1 MAKPIKGE
9 YGAFYE
15 GYVSKVD
22 ADNLK
27 EAVIKYSIPLLEFYL
42 NLPEEKANYQ
52 YAPDKW
58 SLKDL
63 LQHVIDTER
72 IMQYRLLR
80 IARHDKT
87 PLPGF
92 EENDYAISANA
103 KARSFTALKEEL
115 AALRKSTD
123 LLIQSL
129 SEEQLCNIGI
139 ASGSNVTA
147 NAIGYIIFGH
157 MMHHKIIIE
166 ERYL

>member
-1 MAKPIKGE
+1 MAKPKQGD

-15 GYVSKVD
+15 GYISKVD
-22 ADNLK
+22 ANNLQ
-27 EAVIKYSIPLLEFYL
+27 EAVTTYSHPLSYFYV

-52 YAPDKW
+52 YAPEKW
-58 SLKDL
+58 TLKDL

-80 IARHDKT
+80 IGRNDST

-103 KARSFTALKEEL
+103 SSRSFVSLKEEFI
-115 AALRKSTD
+115 ALRKSTD
-123 LLIQSL
+123 LLIQSFN
-129 SEEQLCNIGI
+129 EEQLSNIGK
-139 ASGSNVTA
+139 ASGNNITA
-147 NAIGYIIFGH
+147 NAVGYIIFGH
-157 MMHHKIIIE
+157 MMHHKQIIE

>member
-1 MAKPIKGE
+1 MSRPKKE
-9 YGAFYE
+9 DFGAFYE
-15 GYVSKVD
+15 GYISKVD
-22 ADNLK
+22 ANDLQ
-27 EAVIKYSIPLLEFYL
+27 EAVRKYAQDLVDFYVK
-42 NLPEEKANYQ
+42 LPEEKANYQ
-52 YAPDKW
+52 YAPEKW

-80 IARHDKT
+80 IARNDKT

-92 EENDYAISANA
+92 EENDFAISANA
-103 KARSFTALKEEL
+103 NARSFSSLKDEFT
-115 AALRKSTD
+115 ALRKSTD

-129 SEEQLCNIGI
+129 SNEQLSLAGT
-139 ASGSNVTA
+139 ASGTNTTA

-157 MMHHKIIIE
+157 LMHHKKIIE